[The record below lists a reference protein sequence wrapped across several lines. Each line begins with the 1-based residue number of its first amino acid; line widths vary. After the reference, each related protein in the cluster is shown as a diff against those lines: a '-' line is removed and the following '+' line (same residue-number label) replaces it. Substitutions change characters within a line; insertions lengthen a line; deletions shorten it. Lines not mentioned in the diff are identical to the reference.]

1 MGLYLFWVHAEGS
14 LGASYPNTNDPRRL
28 SGLEESL
35 NKQGSSVEEVRKMAK
50 GSRVRARRR
59 VGENEGEGPIY
70 RQKNRAWCKGASSAQ
85 LWPMQ
90 SWIME
95 NIRPVHLCLLN

>member
-14 LGASYPNTNDPRRL
+14 LGASYPKTNDPRRL

-35 NKQGSSVEEVRKMAK
+35 NKQGISVEEVRKMAE
-50 GSRVRARRR
+50 GSRVEARRR

-70 RQKNRAWCKGASSAQ
+70 RQKNRAWCKGQRKGAGLCKAG
-85 LWPMQ
+85 LWKTLDQ
-90 SWIME
+90 ST
-95 NIRPVHLCLLN
+95 CAC